1 MAQMTQELRER
12 MACAIAA
19 VMFRS
24 QGGTEDDQKGPVMAD
39 RRLAAESAADA
50 PLSVIEA
57 GDDLGNG
64 LVAGDPANRERPPM
78 RNEALSIGIG
88 ESVAHNSWW
97 ETAAQSI
104 RSRLFDLLL
113 AVWTGLFG
121 LAVPILTLLRAR
133 DHTIRVAT
141 RYWARGVLFGLK
153 HVVCLDHVEHGREA
167 LPDEPSL
174 IVCNHQSTWET
185 IAFLLLVPDVAII
198 AKDELIRIPVFG
210 WYLRRSPM
218 IVIDREAGMRAMK
231 TMVDESRAALAQG
244 RSVLVFPEGTRG
256 SGKDEVAFKR
266 GVGMLYSGLNVSVV
280 PVAVNSGRFWG
291 RNQPFKRPGTI
302 IVSYRPPIPP
312 GLSAKEF
319 IKAAEASV
327 EAGREGPER

>member
-1 MAQMTQELRER
+1 MTQELRER

-19 VMFRS
+19 VMVRS

-39 RRLAAESAADA
+39 RRLVAESAADA
-50 PLSVIEA
+50 ALSVIEA

-64 LVAGDPANRERPPM
+64 LVAVDPAKRERSPM
-78 RNEALSIGIG
+78 KNEALSIGIG
-88 ESVAHNSWW
+88 GNVGHGSWW
-97 ETAAQSI
+97 ESAAQGI
-104 RSRLFDLLL
+104 RSRLFDFLL
-113 AVWTGLFG
+113 AVWSGLFG
-121 LAVPILTLLRAR
+121 LAIPILTLLRAR
-133 DHTIRVAT
+133 DYTIRKTT
-141 RYWARGVLFGLK
+141 RCWARGVLFGLK
-153 HVVCLDHVEHGREA
+153 HVVGLDHVEHGRES

-218 IVIDREAGMRAMK
+218 IVIDREAGMRALK

-256 SGKDEVAFKR
+256 SGKDEMAFKR
-266 GVGMLYSGLNVSVV
+266 GVGMLYSRLNVSVV

-291 RNQPFKRPGTI
+291 RNQPFKRSGTI
-302 IVSYRPPIPP
+302 IVSYRPPIPL
-312 GLSAKEF
+312 GHSVDEF
-319 IKAAEASV
+319 IRAAKASV